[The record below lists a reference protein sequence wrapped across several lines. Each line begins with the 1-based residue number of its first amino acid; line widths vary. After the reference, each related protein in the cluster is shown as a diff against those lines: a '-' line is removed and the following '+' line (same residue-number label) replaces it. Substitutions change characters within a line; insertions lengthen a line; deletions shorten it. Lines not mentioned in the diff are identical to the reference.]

1 MNPDIDL
8 DPEITYTRDERIAM
22 NKRARLAAK
31 QEWENDPNRL
41 DPKHTQD
48 RVEAA
53 LFQLRQQMGLE
64 K

>member
-8 DPEITYTRDERIAM
+8 DPEITYTREERIAM
-22 NKRARLAAK
+22 NKRAREAARK
-31 QEWENDPNRL
+31 EWEADLNRT